1 MLVVRLAA
9 PPVENAAN
17 EALIEFLS
25 EITNVP
31 PRAVRIVSG
40 TKSRQKRIAID
51 GMTARRMSACLPI
64 S

>member
-9 PPVENAAN
+9 PPVENVAN

-31 PRAVRIVSG
+31 PRAVRILSG

-51 GMTARRMSACLPI
+51 GITALKMSACLPI

>member
-9 PPVENAAN
+9 VENAAN

-31 PRAVRIVSG
+31 PRAVRILSG

-51 GMTARRMSACLPI
+51 GITALKMSACLPI

>member
-1 MLVVRLAA
+1 VLVVRLTA

-40 TKSRQKRIAID
+40 RKSRQKHIAID
-51 GMTARRMSACLPI
+51 GITARRMSACLPI